1 MIRQFFSFV
10 YKGGRTYPWFS
21 LYLLP
26 KSTKSSTPKDE
37 NTELAETVAPG
48 LDYFFQPGLKQEKE
62 LERTFPILIPP
73 CTRLIHQRNGAK
85 MLSRLPHR
93 TTHPTRRRPA
103 CE

>member
-26 KSTKSSTPKDE
+26 KRAKTSTPKDE

-48 LDYFFQPGLKQEKE
+48 RDYFFQSGLKQEKE
-62 LERTFPILIPP
+62 LEP
-73 CTRLIHQRNGAK
+73 
-85 MLSRLPHR
+85 LSPALDPLM
-93 TTHPTRRRPA
+93 PTVDTSKERCEDVKSSGLHGDSPDSTEA
-103 CE
+103 CL